1 MKQINYVGMVLLSA
15 PCSFF
20 YALMIACQMLAIAL
34 DRVATVAMLLG
45 MKTNTKLTTAWI
57 GRMVG

>member
-1 MKQINYVGMVLLSA
+1 MRKVYYVGMVLLSA

-34 DRVATVAMLLG
+34 DRAATVAMLLG
-45 MKTNTKLTTAWI
+45 MKSQTKMTARWI
-57 GRMVG
+57 GKMLP